1 MIFGLHHSFLSFR
14 GGKFSPR
21 LLIAADEEEKIKTVS
36 FKNTTKAGWPVKYLV
51 NDLKLLVK
59 KLAYLSY
66 LLRDQSAKEKK
77 KRYFYLAFL
86 AAINTEKAKG
96 IISQQA
102 TRVLIH
108 GVPRQRDSSFSDH
121 VIFFISGLLDFVFP
135 SSFLSI
141 FLKTIRFLTIQYGF
155 FLAIIVAKFSREKRQ
170 SKIAAFVE
178 NTQNA
183 GNN

>member
-59 KLAYLSY
+59 KLSYLSY

-77 KRYFYLAFL
+77 K
-86 AAINTEKAKG
+86 I
-96 IISQQA
+96 
-102 TRVLIH
+102 
-108 GVPRQRDSSFSDH
+108 
-121 VIFFISGLLDFVFP
+121 
-135 SSFLSI
+135 FLS
-141 FLKTIRFLTIQYGF
+141 RFLSSYKYRESKRYN
-155 FLAIIVAKFSREKRQ
+155 LATGDEGIDPRCSTA
-170 SKIAAFVE
+170 
-178 NTQNA
+178 T
-183 GNN
+183 

>member
-21 LLIAADEEEKIKTVS
+21 LLIAADEEEKTVS

-77 KRYFYLAFL
+77 KD
-86 AAINTEKAKG
+86 I
-96 IISQQA
+96 
-102 TRVLIH
+102 
-108 GVPRQRDSSFSDH
+108 
-121 VIFFISGLLDFVFP
+121 FIS
-135 SSFLSI
+135 LS
-141 FLKTIRFLTIQYGF
+141 
-155 FLAIIVAKFSREKRQ
+155 
-170 SKIAAFVE
+170 
-178 NTQNA
+178 
-183 GNN
+183 

>member
-1 MIFGLHHSFLSFR
+1 MINPQ
-14 GGKFSPR
+14 K
-21 LLIAADEEEKIKTVS
+21 
-36 FKNTTKAGWPVKYLV
+36 
-51 NDLKLLVK
+51 
-59 KLAYLSY
+59 
-66 LLRDQSAKEKK
+66 KK

-108 GVPRQRDSSFSDH
+108 GVPRQRDSSFFDH

-170 SKIAAFVE
+170 SKILLRLLKIHRMQGTIKNIFSIYYLVKKEILRKKLLLKKSIISLSKLVLKIFENIYIFFVFS
-178 NTQNA
+178 
-183 GNN
+183 